1 MDMINNDN
9 KTELSPIRS
18 VIIWVSKKIGRP
30 RSGKPRFYPG
40 MITDRIERHEVLLQI
55 NQNYGKIWFDYTN
68 LAPTKG

>member
-9 KTELSPIRS
+9 KTELSPIRF

-68 LAPTKG
+68 FAPTKG

>member
-40 MITDRIERHEVLLQI
+40 MIADRIERHEVLLQI

-68 LAPTKG
+68 FAPTKG

>member
-55 NQNYGKIWFDYTN
+55 NQNYGKIWFEYTN
-68 LAPTKG
+68 FAPTKG

>member
-55 NQNYGKIWFDYTN
+55 NQNYGKI
-68 LAPTKG
+68 

>member
-68 LAPTKG
+68 FAPTKG

>member
-9 KTELSPIRS
+9 NTELSPIRS

-68 LAPTKG
+68 FAPTKG

>member
-68 LAPTKG
+68 FALTKG

>member
-18 VIIWVSKKIGRP
+18 VIIRMSKKIGRP

-68 LAPTKG
+68 FAPTKG

>member
-40 MITDRIERHEVLLQI
+40 MITDRIKRHEVLLQI

-68 LAPTKG
+68 FAPTKG

>member
-40 MITDRIERHEVLLQI
+40 MITNRIERHEVLLQI

-68 LAPTKG
+68 FAPTKG

>member
-30 RSGKPRFYPG
+30 RSGQPRFYPG

-68 LAPTKG
+68 FAPTKG

>member
-18 VIIWVSKKIGRP
+18 VIIWVSKKIGRL

-68 LAPTKG
+68 FAPTKG

>member
-68 LAPTKG
+68 FTPTKG

>member
-30 RSGKPRFYPG
+30 RGGKPRFYPG

-68 LAPTKG
+68 FAPTKG

>member
-30 RSGKPRFYPG
+30 QSGKPRFYPG

-68 LAPTKG
+68 FAPTKG

>member
-40 MITDRIERHEVLLQI
+40 MIKDRIERHEVLLQI

-68 LAPTKG
+68 FAPTKG